1 MEAKRLV
8 IENDI
13 DVDRAYEIMKKDW
26 DEQGKPSGDPMRFC
40 FLMGAQFGLKAASQI
55 YGKLSADLAEWLK

>member
-1 MEAKRLV
+1 MIV

-26 DEQGKPSGDPMRFC
+26 NEHGKPDRGDVMRFC
-40 FLMGAQFGLKAASQI
+40 FFMGAQFGLKAANQI